1 MSIDRKPRTEQ
12 RWRDIINDY
21 QESSQSIRS
30 YCLMRGISEGVF
42 HYWLHRHLSA
52 ALNQSL
58 YLSARYAD
66 QVAHY
71 SCRSTSHAFANQDI

>member
-1 MSIDRKPRTEQ
+1 MSINRKPRTEQ
-12 RWRDIINDY
+12 RLQNIIKDF

-30 YCLMRGISEGVF
+30 YCLRRAITEGVF

-58 YLSARYAD
+58 ELYKRYAD
-66 QVAHY
+66 QVACTLADQLH
-71 SCRSTSHAFANQDI
+71 TLLPIK